1 MSLTTTFPMAQQL
14 DQIGKK
20 GGITTSGGINI
31 NQVYKDPVY
40 AGEPPYSLVM
50 NGNLTTNVYG
60 FSIPLTFTWS
70 NYKWTYSQPFNQF
83 TLSPSYKWATLHL
96 GYSSM
101 SFSPYSL
108 NGHQFLGAGVELTP
122 GEKFKISALYG
133 QLQKASKG
141 DSVHGMEPQYARY
154 GTGFKVDYA
163 FDKGE
168 AGINLF
174 YARDNSDAPMPDID
188 SLGITPQENLILG
201 SHVGLKVVQ
210 GLKFNADVS
219 TSLLSNDQRIS
230 KATDLSGS
238 ATNAYWAAKSDVTY
252 SNKLGS
258 LGVGVEYVEP
268 GYNSLGSYYMVNDFV
283 NYTVNMATAIAKGKV
298 TFAANTGVRQSN
310 LSGESDNTQKD
321 MINNIAIA
329 FNPSDKVN
337 LNLTYSNFLNYT
349 YIRTVFE
356 EVNVHTDYELMDTL
370 DFTQIN
376 ENINL
381 SAVVRLKETDKLK
394 QSING
399 TVGYQKAT
407 QTQSDLPGNAGST
420 FVNGSGGYQLGLP
433 KSNFSA
439 GLNINYSQ
447 VTADSLASQAYGPIV
462 FVRKALLDKK
472 MPTNLSLS
480 WNRTAVGGKSTGDML
495 TARAGVGYLIK
506 KVHQLNAS
514 LAYSKRD
521 TPTQSKTA
529 FTAMLGYSFRFDYP
543 KEKKDEK
550 E

>member
-1 MSLTTTFPMAQQL
+1 MSLITTLSMAQQL

-20 GGITTSGGINI
+20 GGIKTSGGINI

-40 AGEPPYSLVM
+40 ADEPPYALVL
-50 NGNLTTNVYG
+50 NGNLTANLYG
-60 FSIPLTFTWS
+60 FSVPLTFTWS
-70 NYKWTYSQPFNQF
+70 NYKWTYTQPFNQF

-96 GYSSM
+96 GYTSM

-108 NGHQFLGAGVELTP
+108 NGHQFAGAGVELTP
-122 GEKFKISALYG
+122 GEKFKVSAMYG
-133 QLQKASKG
+133 QLRRESKG
-141 DSVHGMEPQYARY
+141 DSIYGAEPQYQRY
-154 GTGFKVDYA
+154 GSGFKVDYA
-163 FDKGE
+163 FDKGDV
-168 AGINLF
+168 GINLF
-174 YARDNSDAPMPDID
+174 YARDNSHAPAPDMD
-188 SLGITPQENLILG
+188 SLGIAPQENLILG
-201 SHVGLKVVQ
+201 THVGLTVVQ

-230 KATDLSGS
+230 KATDLGGS
-238 ATNAYWAAKSDVTY
+238 ATNAYWAAKSGINY
-252 SNKLGS
+252 SNKLGTV
-258 LGVGVEYVEP
+258 GVGVEYVEP
-268 GYNSLGSYYMVNDFV
+268 GYNSMGSYYMVNDFA
-283 NYTVNMATAIAKGKV
+283 NYTLNFATALAKGKV
-298 TFAANTGVRQSN
+298 TFAASTGVRQSN
-310 LSGESDNTQKD
+310 LSGEADNTQKD

-329 FNPSDKVN
+329 FNPSEKAN
-337 LNLTYSNFLNYT
+337 FNLTYSNFLNYT

-356 EVNVHTDYELMDTL
+356 EVNIHTDYELMDTL

-376 ENINL
+376 ENIAL
-381 SAVVRLKETDKLK
+381 STVLRLRETDQLK
-394 QSING
+394 QSLNG
-399 TVGYQKAT
+399 TIGYQQAT

-420 FVNGSGGYQLGLP
+420 FVNASGGYQLGLP
-433 KSNFSA
+433 KSHFSA

-480 WNRTAVGGKSTGDML
+480 WNRTTSGGINTGDLL

-543 KEKKDEK
+543 KEKKVPE
-550 E
+550 